1 MGAEALDGL
10 RLVLFLAA
18 AFGAEVIGTT
28 AGFGAATILT
38 PIAALFMDIK
48 TAIVF
53 VACFHLFGNASR
65 LSFFG
70 RRVRWNI
77 WAAFGITGI
86 ACSMLGAHVTTR
98 LSSDVVRVAFGAFL
112 LLFVTL
118 SVVPVARFQLPSTRA
133 TLVGGG
139 IVSGFIAGLIG
150 TGGAVRS
157 ACLLAWRLPTEAYLG
172 TSAAIALVVDATRVP
187 VYLAGGLLRPDLV
200 PVLAALVAV
209 AFAGAWTGQRI
220 VRRLHAETIRRLV
233 LVLLA
238 LMGVKLVADGWR
250 GLV

>member
-1 MGAEALDGL
+1 
-10 RLVLFLAA
+10 
-18 AFGAEVIGTT
+18 
-28 AGFGAATILT
+28 
-38 PIAALFMDIK
+38 
-48 TAIVF
+48 
-53 VACFHLFGNASR
+53 
-65 LSFFG
+65 
-70 RRVRWNI
+70 
-77 WAAFGITGI
+77 
-86 ACSMLGAHVTTR
+86 
-98 LSSDVVRVAFGAFL
+98 
-112 LLFVTL
+112 LLFVAL
-118 SVVPVARFQLPSTRA
+118 SAAPLVRFQLPSTRA

-172 TSAAIALVVDATRVP
+172 TSAAIALIVDATRVP
-187 VYLAGGLLRPDLV
+187 VYLAGGLLRPGLV

-220 VRRLHAETIRRLV
+220 VRRLPAETVRSLV

-238 LMGVKLVADGWR
+238 LMGLKLVADGWR

>member
-1 MGAEALDGL
+1 MELDGL
-10 RLVLFLAA
+10 RLLLFLASA
-18 AFGAEVIGTT
+18 LVAEVIGTM

-70 RRVRWNI
+70 RRVRWDI
-77 WAAFGITGI
+77 WMSFGIAGI
-86 ACSMLGAHVTTR
+86 ACSFLGAHVTTR
-98 LSSDVVRVAFGAFL
+98 LSSDVVRVAFGTFL
-112 LLFVTL
+112 LLFVVC
-118 SVVPVARFQLPSTRA
+118 SVVPVARFQLPCTRV

-139 IVSGFIAGLIG
+139 ILSGFIAGLIG

-187 VYLAGGLLRPDLV
+187 VYLADGLLRPGLA

-209 AFAGAWTGQRI
+209 AFAGAWVGQRI
-220 VRRLHAETIRRLV
+220 VRRLHAEIVRRLV
-233 LVLLA
+233 LALLA
-238 LMGVKLVADGWR
+238 LMGLKLVADGWH

>member
-1 MGAEALDGL
+1 MGPGELDGL
-10 RLVLFLAA
+10 RLLLFLLS
-18 AFGAEVIGTT
+18 AFGAEVIGTM
-28 AGFGAATILT
+28 AGFGAATIMT
-38 PIAALFMDIK
+38 PVAALFMDIK

-65 LSFFG
+65 LYFFG
-70 RRVRWNI
+70 RRVRWDI
-77 WAAFGITGI
+77 WAAFGITGV
-86 ACSMLGAHVTTR
+86 ACSFVGAHVTTL
-98 LSSDVVRVAFGAFL
+98 LSSDLVRVVFGAFL

-118 SVVPVARFQLPSTRA
+118 SVLPLARFQLPSTRT

-187 VYLAGGLLRPDLV
+187 VYLAGGLLQRGVAPILG
-200 PVLAALVAV
+200 ALVAV
-209 AFAGAWTGQRI
+209 AFAGSWTGQRI
-220 VRRLHAETIRRLV
+220 VRRLQADTVRRLI
-233 LVLLA
+233 LVLLT
-238 LMGVKLVADGWR
+238 LMGLKLVSDGWR